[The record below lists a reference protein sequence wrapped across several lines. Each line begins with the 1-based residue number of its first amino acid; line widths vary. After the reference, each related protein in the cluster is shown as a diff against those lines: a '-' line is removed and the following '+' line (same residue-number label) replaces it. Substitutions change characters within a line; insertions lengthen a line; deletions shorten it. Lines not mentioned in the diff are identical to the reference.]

1 MFPDDVMQTV
11 AIIPAGGAGK
21 RMASGVPKQYLPL
34 AGVPVLVRTLRAFQ
48 LAEAV
53 DEILLAVPEGD
64 IGEVRETIVAR
75 WRLSKVGRVV
85 AGGPE
90 RQDSVRN
97 ALQHVREEH
106 GIVLVHDGV
115 RPFIGGDL
123 IGRVVAAAEAFGAA
137 TVGVPV
143 KETVKEAGGDGWVI
157 RTVAR
162 DGLWLTQTPQGFRR
176 EILVAAYDRAVQ
188 EGFRG
193 TDDASLVERMGTPV
207 RMVPGEVDNI
217 KLTTPE
223 DFALGEVLVRRFPS
237 ESAF

>member
-1 MFPDDVMQTV
+1 MFPDDAMQTV

-21 RMASGVPKQYLPL
+21 RMAREVPKQYLPL
-34 AGVPVLVRTLRAFQ
+34 GGVPVLVRTLRAFQ
-48 LAEAV
+48 LSEAV

-64 IGEVRETIVAR
+64 LAEVRETIVAR
-75 WRLSKVGRVV
+75 WRLSKVSQVL

-97 ALQHVREEH
+97 ALQYLRKEH

-115 RPFIGGDL
+115 RPFIGADL

-143 KETVKEAGGDGWVI
+143 KETLKEAGGDGWVA
-157 RTVAR
+157 RTVPR

-176 EILVAAYDRAVQ
+176 EILL
-188 EGFRG
+188 G
-193 TDDASLVERMGTPV
+193 
-207 RMVPGEVDNI
+207 
-217 KLTTPE
+217 LTTGRPRTV
-223 DFALGEVLVRRFPS
+223 FTAPTMLPWWSGWGPS
-237 ESAF
+237 